1 MKAVIVGTEGF
12 EIVNLEAPQPG
23 PGEVL
28 VKMLAC
34 GLCGTDVEK
43 LEGRYKGSKPIIGH
57 EAAGVVERVGEGVEG
72 LKEGEPIVPH
82 HHVNCGACYYCLR
95 DSPTMCPSYREYNF
109 TPGGFSE
116 YFIVPKW
123 IVERGGIHKPPPGL
137 TPIESC
143 LTEPT
148 ACVLRAIKRITAKD
162 PESYAVVGLGAVGL
176 TFIQVLR
183 WTGATR
189 IIGIDINPARL
200 AAAER
205 YGADVLNPT
214 EGDVVEIVMGMT
226 GWRGVDVAVVAAG
239 PPQAL
244 STAIKLTRRGGQVLL
259 FAVPPHGST
268 LPHDISDLLVR
279 EVSII
284 SSNAATDQEMREALD
299 LISRKVIDVESLVT
313 HRYMIEEFGEAL
325 KTFKA
330 GTGLKVVIT
339 T

>member
-1 MKAVIVGTEGF
+1 MKSILVGSEGF
-12 EIVNLEAPQPG
+12 EVVELEVPRPG

-28 VKMLAC
+28 VRMLAC

-43 LEGRYKGSKPIIGH
+43 LEGRYRGSKPVIGH
-57 EAAGVVERVGEGVEG
+57 EAAGTIEAVAEDVSGLEPGELV
-72 LKEGEPIVPH
+72 VPH
-82 HHVNCGACYYCLR
+82 HHVNCGHCYYCLK
-95 DSPTMCPSYREYNF
+95 DSPTMCPYYREYNF
-109 TPGGFSE
+109 KPGGFSE
-116 YFIVPKW
+116 YFIVPRW
-123 IVERGGIHKPPPGL
+123 IVERGGIHKPPPG
-137 TPIESC
+137 TSPIQAC

-148 ACVLRAIKRITAKD
+148 ACVLRAVKRITAKD

-183 WTGATR
+183 WMGAAQV
-189 IIGIDINPARL
+189 IGIDINPARL
-200 AAAER
+200 AAAQR
-205 YGADVLNPT
+205 YKAEALNST
-214 EGDVVEIVMGMT
+214 EGDVVEAVKSVTDG
-226 GWRGVDVAVVAAG
+226 RGVDVAVVAAG

-244 STAIKLTRRGGQVLL
+244 STAIRLTRRGGQVLL

-299 LISRKVIDVESLVT
+299 LISRKVVDAEGMVT
-313 HRYMIEEFGEAL
+313 HRYRIEEFGEAL
-325 KTFKA
+325 RTFKA

-339 T
+339 P